1 MVIPD
6 WDTFTR
12 DIQEIY
18 DLVKK
23 IKKGE
28 NAGYIPEL
36 AEVNPDYFGISIC
49 TIDGQIMEIGDTKVP
64 FSAQS
69 CSKPITYCIAV

>member
-1 MVIPD
+1 MIIPD
-6 WDTFTR
+6 WDSFR
-12 DIQEIY
+12 DDIQEIY

-23 IKKGE
+23 IKKGN
-28 NAGYIPEL
+28 NADYIPEL

-49 TIDGQIMEIGDTKVP
+49 TVDGQIMEFGDTKVS